1 MKQERQIYMTVG
13 MIKRRRFFTVFI
25 IGIIALMVTVWFA
38 VFCRVKTVTVENN
51 EKISDTIILSQLN
64 IMPYRHLYSFSEKKM
79 EADLLALSPYI
90 KGAHMER
97 RLPSE
102 LVIVLEEY
110 TADYYIIEKDRCY
123 LISDTLFVLEEI
135 PLTEIGWH
143 DAAYLA
149 LPEIKEDKYYS
160 LSIGTTIRF
169 ADKTDDAY
177 IASLLK
183 NIEESSFASR
193 ITSLTLNE
201 KANITADIDGKYHLK
216 LGNAKEFEKKL
227 SLCSASIDYLSE
239 NMVGVKGTLHAWTP
253 ENITFEITGV
263 AENP

>member
-1 MKQERQIYMTVG
+1 MTVSAV
-13 MIKRRRFFTVFI
+13 KSRRFFTVFI
-25 IGIIALMVTVWFA
+25 IGTLALLITVWFS

-51 EKISDTIILSQLN
+51 EKISDTVILSQLN
-64 IMPYRHLYSFSEKKM
+64 IMPYRHIYSFSEKKM

-90 KGAHMER
+90 KSARMER
-97 RLPSE
+97 NLPSE

-110 TADYYIIEKDRCY
+110 AADYYIIENDRCY

-160 LSIGTTIRF
+160 LSVGTTIRF
-169 ADKTDDAY
+169 TDKTDDAY
-177 IASLLK
+177 IASLLQ
-183 NIEESSFASR
+183 NVAESPFASR
-193 ITSLTLNE
+193 LTSLTLDE
-201 KANITADIDGKYHLK
+201 KANITADIEGKYHLK
-216 LGNAKEFEKKL
+216 FGNAKEFEKKL
-227 SLCSASIDYLSE
+227 SLCAASIDYLSE
-239 NMVGVKGTLHAWTP
+239 NMVGVKGTLHAWTT